1 MCQIYSI
8 AFLTTFVL
16 SRSYLNMK
24 TCGENVCLELSCKYD
39 LVIVWSG
46 DLLGQGFLVGHV
58 IAVLLLSVKV
68 PAPHGALLIA
78 LVHLTEVRLVIR
90 VAQGIICFLH
100 TENKKLQCHSQ
111 VYYSYRDKRLFNAC
125 IFIDT
130 TYMYIM
136 YGILGIT
143 PHRYFKL

>member
-1 MCQIYSI
+1 M
-8 AFLTTFVL
+8 
-16 SRSYLNMK
+16 
-24 TCGENVCLELSCKYD
+24 
-39 LVIVWSG
+39 IVWSV

-68 PAPHGALLIA
+68 PAPHRALLIA

-100 TENKKLQCHSQ
+100 TENKKLQCHLQ

-130 TYMYIM
+130 TYLYIM
-136 YGILGIT
+136 YGILDIT